1 MLATRASMTAAPFQQ
16 ATNVRNDNMTIALA
30 IHGGCGTLPK
40 VEMTDAEWAE
50 AKAHLAKSLR
60 AGWAILTKG
69 GSAVDA
75 VEAAV
80 LVMEDSAHFNAGHG
94 AAFNA
99 DGEHELDASIMDGST
114 LAAGA
119 LCAVKRIRNP
129 VSAAKALMHRGDP
142 LLLTGPAGD
151 AFAQTE
157 GLDMV
162 ENEYFSTERRRKNLA
177 SMKIRELVGTADEA
191 SEAEKHGT
199 VGAVARDADGHL
211 AAATSTGGYTNKPP
225 GRVGDSPI
233 IGAGTYARDGRCAV
247 SGTGKGEFFIRYCV
261 GHEIASLIGYAGLS
275 LKEAADRAIA
285 ELTAHRIGAGLVAVG
300 ADGAIVAPYNSEG
313 MYRGWVTPD
322 GLVHVATHADVEVMG
337 QA

>member
-1 MLATRASMTAAPFQQ
+1 
-16 ATNVRNDNMTIALA
+16 MTIALA

-40 VEMTDAEWAE
+40 AEMTEAEWAE
-50 AKAHLAKSLR
+50 ARADLARSLR
-60 AGWAILTKG
+60 AGWTILAKG

-80 LVMEDSAHFNAGHG
+80 VVMEESPHFNAGHG

-99 DGEHELDASIMDGST
+99 EAEHELDASIMDGAT

-119 LCAVKRIRNP
+119 LCAVRRIRNP
-129 VSAAKALMHRGDP
+129 VTAAKALMRRGDP
-142 LLLTGPAGD
+142 LLLAGPAGD
-151 AFAQTE
+151 AFAQAE
-157 GLDMV
+157 GLAMV
-162 ENEYFSTERRRKNLA
+162 ENGWFSTERRRKNLA
-177 SMKIRELVGTADEA
+177 AMKARELAGTAGEA

-199 VGAVARDADGHL
+199 VGAVARDAAGHL

-247 SGTGKGEFFIRYCV
+247 SGTGKGEFFMRYCV
-261 GHEIASLIGYAGLS
+261 GHEIASLVGYAGLS
-275 LKEAADRAIA
+275 LPTAAERVVA
-285 ELTAHRIGAGLVAVG
+285 ELTAHGIGAGLVAVG
-300 ADGAIVAPYNSEG
+300 ADGTIVAPYNSDG

-322 GLVHVATHADVEVMG
+322 GLVQVATHAEIETVG

>member
-1 MLATRASMTAAPFQQ
+1 
-16 ATNVRNDNMTIALA
+16 MTIALA

-40 VEMTDAEWAE
+40 AELSEAEWTE
-50 AKAHLAKSLR
+50 AKVHLADSLR
-60 AGWAILTKG
+60 AGWAVLTKG

-80 LVMEDSAHFNAGHG
+80 RVMEDSVHFNAGHG
-94 AAFNA
+94 AAFNTA
-99 DGEHELDASIMDGST
+99 GEHELDASIMDGAT

-119 LCAVKRIRNP
+119 LAGVKRIRNP
-129 VSAAKALMHRGDP
+129 VSAAKALMLSGDP
-142 LLLTGPAGD
+142 LLLAGVAGD
-151 AFAQTE
+151 DFAAQM

-162 ENEYFSTERRRKNLA
+162 ENAYFSTARRRKNLS
-177 SMKIRELVGTADEA
+177 SMKIRELVGTASDA

-199 VGAVARDADGHL
+199 VGAVACDAQGHL
-211 AAATSTGGYTNKPP
+211 AAATSTGGYTNKPV

-247 SGTGKGEFFIRYCV
+247 SGTGKGEYFIRYCV
-261 GHEIASLIGYAGLS
+261 GHEVASLVAYKGLS
-275 LKEAADRAIA
+275 LKDATDKVLA
-285 ELTAHRIGAGLVAVG
+285 ELTAHKIGAGLVAVG
-300 ADGAIVAPYNSEG
+300 ADGTIVAPYNSEG

-322 GLVHVATHADVEVMG
+322 GLVHVATHGEVELAG

>member
-1 MLATRASMTAAPFQQ
+1 MTL
-16 ATNVRNDNMTIALA
+16 ALA

-40 VEMTDAEWAE
+40 SEMTEAEWAQ
-50 AKAHLAKSLR
+50 ARADLASALR

-69 GSAVDA
+69 GTAVDA

-80 LVMEDSAHFNAGHG
+80 RVMEDSPHFNAGHG
-94 AAFNA
+94 AAFNT

-119 LCAVKRIRNP
+119 ICAAKRIRNP
-129 VSAAKALMHRGDP
+129 VSAAKALMLRGDP
-142 LLLTGPAGD
+142 LLLAGPAAD
-151 AFAQTE
+151 EFAEHE
-157 GLDMV
+157 GVDTV
-162 ENEYFSTERRRKNLA
+162 ANEHFSTERRRKSLA
-177 SMKIRELVGTADEA
+177 SMKIREIVGTASEA

-199 VGAVARDADGHL
+199 VGAVACDAQGHL
-211 AAATSTGGYTNKPP
+211 AAATSTGGYTNKPA

-247 SGTGKGEFFIRYCV
+247 SGTGKGEYFMRYCV
-261 GHEIASLIGYAGLS
+261 GHEIASLVAYKGLS
-275 LKEAADRAIA
+275 LEAATQAVMA
-285 ELTAHRIGAGLVAVG
+285 ELSEHKIGAGLVAVG
-300 ADGAIVAPYNSEG
+300 ADGTVVAPFNTDG

-322 GLVHVATHADVEVMG
+322 GLIHVATHGDVEMAG

>member
-1 MLATRASMTAAPFQQ
+1 
-16 ATNVRNDNMTIALA
+16 MTIALA

-40 VEMTDAEWAE
+40 AEMSDAEWAE

-60 AGWAILTKG
+60 AGWT
-69 GSAVDA
+69 
-75 VEAAV
+75 V
-80 LVMEDSAHFNAGHG
+80 LANAGHG

-129 VSAAKALMHRGDP
+129 ISAAKALMHRGDP
-142 LLLTGPAGD
+142 LLLAGPAAD
-151 AFAQTE
+151 AFAQAE
-157 GLDMV
+157 GLDIV

-199 VGAVARDADGHL
+199 VGAVALDTNGHL
-211 AAATSTGGYTNKPP
+211 AAATSTGGYTNKPA

-247 SGTGKGEFFIRYCV
+247 SGTGKGEFFIRYCI

-275 LKEAADRAIA
+275 LKDAADRAIA
-285 ELTAHRIGAGLVAVG
+285 ELTTHRIGAGLVAVG

>member
-1 MLATRASMTAAPFQQ
+1 
-16 ATNVRNDNMTIALA
+16 MTIALA

-40 VEMTDAEWAE
+40 SEMTDAEWAE

-60 AGWAILTKG
+60 AGWAILAKG

-80 LVMEDSAHFNAGHG
+80 VVMEDSAHFNAGHG
-94 AAFNA
+94 AALNA
-99 DGEHELDASIMDGST
+99 DGEHELDASIMDGAT

-129 VSAAKALMHRGDP
+129 VTAAKALMRRGDP

-151 AFAQTE
+151 AFAQAE
-157 GLDMV
+157 GLDIV
-162 ENEYFSTERRRKNLA
+162 ANEHFSTERRRKNLA
-177 SMKIRELVGTADEA
+177 SMKIRELVGTMAGA

-199 VGAVARDADGHL
+199 VGAVARDQAGHL

-247 SGTGKGEFFIRYCV
+247 SGTGKGEYFIRYCV

-275 LKEAADRAIA
+275 LQEAAERAMA
-285 ELTAHRIGAGLVAVG
+285 ELTAHKIGAGLVAIG
-300 ADGAIVAPYNSEG
+300 ADGEIVAPYNTGG

>member
-1 MLATRASMTAAPFQQ
+1 
-16 ATNVRNDNMTIALA
+16 MTIALA

-40 VEMTDAEWAE
+40 AEMTDGEWAQ
-50 AKAHLAKSLR
+50 ARADLASSLR

-69 GSAVDA
+69 GAAVDA

-80 LVMEDSAHFNAGHG
+80 RVMEDSAHFNAGHG

-99 DGEHELDASIMDGST
+99 DGDHELDASIMDGAT

-119 LCAVKRIRNP
+119 LCGVRRIRNP
-129 VSAAKALMHRGDP
+129 VSAAKALMLRGDP
-142 LLLTGPAGD
+142 LLLAGTAGD
-151 AFAQTE
+151 VFAEHE

-162 ENEYFSTERRRKNLA
+162 ENDYFSTDRRRKNLS
-177 SMKIRELVGTADEA
+177 SMKIRELVGTAGQA

-199 VGAVARDADGHL
+199 VGAVACDAKGHL
-211 AAATSTGGYTNKPP
+211 AAATSTGGYTNKPV

-247 SGTGKGEFFIRYCV
+247 SGTGKGEYFIRYCV
-261 GHEIASLIGYAGLS
+261 GHEIASLIAYKGLS
-275 LKEAADRAIA
+275 LKEATDTVLG
-285 ELTAHRIGAGLVAVG
+285 ELSAHKIGAGLVAIG
-300 ADGAIVAPYNSEG
+300 PDGDIVAPYNTDG

-322 GLVHVATHADVEVMG
+322 GLVHVATHRDVEVAG

>member
-1 MLATRASMTAAPFQQ
+1 
-16 ATNVRNDNMTIALA
+16 MTIALA

-40 VEMTDAEWAE
+40 AELSEADWAQ
-50 AKAHLAKSLR
+50 ARADLAASLR
-60 AGWAILTKG
+60 AGWKILAAG

-80 LVMEDSAHFNAGHG
+80 RVMEGSAQFNAGHG

-99 DGEHELDASIMDGST
+99 DGEHELDASIMDGAT

-119 LCAVKRIRNP
+119 VCAAKRIRNP
-129 VSAAKALMHRGDP
+129 VSAAKALMLRGDP
-142 LLLTGPAGD
+142 LLLAGHAAD
-151 AFAQTE
+151 VFAEHE
-157 GLDMV
+157 GLETV
-162 ENEYFSTERRRKNLA
+162 ENAYFSTERRRQNLA
-177 SMKIRELVGTADEA
+177 SMKIRELVGTAAEA

-199 VGAVARDADGHL
+199 VGAVARDVQGHL
-211 AAATSTGGYTNKPP
+211 AAATSTGGYTNKPA

-247 SGTGKGEFFIRYCV
+247 SGTGKGEYFIRYCV
-261 GHEIASLIGYAGLS
+261 GHEIASLIAYRGLG
-275 LKEAADRAIA
+275 LKEATDAVLA
-285 ELTAHRIGAGLVAVG
+285 ELTAHDIGAGLVALDAEG
-300 ADGAIVAPYNSEG
+300 TIVAPFNTQG

-322 GLVHVATHADVEVMG
+322 GIVHVATHETVETMG

>member
-1 MLATRASMTAAPFQQ
+1 MT
-16 ATNVRNDNMTIALA
+16 NIALA

-40 VEMTDAEWAE
+40 AEMTDAEWAQ
-50 AKAHLAKSLR
+50 ARADLAASLR
-60 AGWAILTKG
+60 AGWAILAKG
-69 GSAVDA
+69 GTAVDA

-80 LVMEDSAHFNAGHG
+80 RVMEDSPHFNAGHG

-99 DGEHELDASIMDGST
+99 DGEHELDVSIMDGAT

-119 LCAVKRIRNP
+119 LCGVKRIKNP
-129 VSAAKALMHRGDP
+129 VSAAKALMRRGDP
-142 LLLTGPAGD
+142 LLLAGAAGD
-151 AFAQTE
+151 AFAEHE

-162 ENEYFSTERRRKNLA
+162 ENEHFSTERRRKNLS
-177 SMKIRELVGTADEA
+177 SMKIRELVGTASEA

-199 VGAVARDADGHL
+199 VGAVARDAQGHL
-211 AAATSTGGYTNKPP
+211 AAATSTGGYTNKPV

-247 SGTGKGEFFIRYCV
+247 SGTGKGEYFIRYCV
-261 GHEIASLIGYAGLS
+261 GHEIASLIAYKGLS
-275 LKEAADRAIA
+275 LKQATGTVLA
-285 ELTAHRIGAGLVAVG
+285 ELTAHRIGAGLVAID

-322 GLVHVATHADVEVMG
+322 GLVHVATHGDVEMAG

>member
-1 MLATRASMTAAPFQQ
+1 
-16 ATNVRNDNMTIALA
+16 MTIALA

-40 VEMTDAEWAE
+40 SEMTDAEWA
-50 AKAHLAKSLR
+50 KARADLAASLR
-60 AGWAILTKG
+60 AGWAILGKG
-69 GSAVDA
+69 GTAVDA

-80 LVMEDSAHFNAGHG
+80 RVMEDSPHFNAGHG

-99 DGEHELDASIMDGST
+99 EGEHELDASIMDGST

-119 LCAVKRIRNP
+119 LAGVKRIRNP
-129 VSAAKALMHRGDP
+129 VSAAKALMLRGDP
-142 LLLTGPAGD
+142 LLLAGAAGD
-151 AFAQTE
+151 RFAEHE

-162 ENEYFSTERRRKNLA
+162 DNEHFSTERRRKNLS
-177 SMKIRELVGTADEA
+177 SMKIRELVGTAAGA

-199 VGAVARDADGHL
+199 VGAVALDMAGHL
-211 AAATSTGGYTNKPP
+211 AAATSTGGYTNKPV

-247 SGTGKGEFFIRYCV
+247 SGTGKGEYFIRYCV
-261 GHEIASLIGYAGLS
+261 GHELASLIAYKGLP
-275 LKEAADRAIA
+275 LKEASATVLG
-285 ELTAHRIGAGLVAVG
+285 ELTAHKVGAGLVAIDTEG
-300 ADGAIVAPYNSEG
+300 TIVAPYNTDG

-322 GLVHVATHADVEVMG
+322 GLVHVATHAEVEIAG